1 MRDLT
6 NEVPLDKR
14 QCEISW
20 AGQQADRNLSKQERA
35 AWGAYNSLHR
45 VYLGLNYKLVHWKLI
60 EGVPTIIASY
70 RLADISTNSN
80 GTAYTLYQNSILHFV
95 THKPA
100 LLGDTEVFA
109 WVPYFNEFRHL
120 PGDGDFST
128 GAGHT
133 SVSLCLKQKS
143 NPRHGAKQGHN
154 YFTTL
159 QEFERGV

>member
-1 MRDLT
+1 VRDLT
-6 NEVPLDKR
+6 NGAPLDKR

-20 AGQQADRNLSKQERA
+20 SGQQADRSLSRQDRA
-35 AWGAYNSLHR
+35 AWGAYSSLHR
-45 VYLGLNYKLVHWKLI
+45 VYLGLGYKLVHWKF
-60 EGVPTIIASY
+60 VADTPTIINSY
-70 RLADISTNSN
+70 RLADISVGVS
-80 GTAYTLYQNSILHFV
+80 GTTYVLQQNSVSHLV

-100 LLGDTEVFA
+100 LLGDTEVFV

-120 PGDGDFST
+120 PGDADFST

-143 NPRHGAKQGHN
+143 NPTNRPASGHS

-159 QEFERGV
+159 QEFERGI

>member
-6 NEVPLDKR
+6 NGAPLDKR
-14 QCEISW
+14 QCEINW
-20 AGQQADRNLSKQERA
+20 ASQQADRSLSRHDRVV
-35 AWGAYNSLHR
+35 WGAYNSLHR

-60 EGVPTIIASY
+60 EDVPTIITSY
-70 RLADISTNSN
+70 RLADISTNSS
-80 GTAYTLYQNSILHFV
+80 GTSYTLYQNNALHTV

-120 PGDGDFST
+120 PNDDDFST

-133 SVSLCLKQKS
+133 SVSLCIRQKS
-143 NPRHGAKQGHN
+143 NPQYGPKQGHN

-159 QEFERGV
+159 KEFERGI